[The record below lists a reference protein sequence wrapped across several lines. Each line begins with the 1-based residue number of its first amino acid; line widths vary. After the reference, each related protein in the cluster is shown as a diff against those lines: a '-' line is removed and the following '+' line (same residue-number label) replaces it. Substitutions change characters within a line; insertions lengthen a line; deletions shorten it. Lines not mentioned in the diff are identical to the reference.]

1 VTDGDRVR
9 DLYHDLGVSPEASPK
24 ALRAALEWVR
34 SHRVEAS
41 GSYRVAVQ
49 AYAILSDPQARL
61 EYDRSIGIAPPDDG
75 EGDASR
81 QAGVHRGPRHADDKD
96 LGHRRWIGIL
106 LRKTS

>member
-1 VTDGDRVR
+1 VC
-9 DLYHDLGVSPEASPK
+9 DLYHDLGVSPDASPK
-24 ALRAALEWVR
+24 ALRAALDWVR
-34 SHRVEAS
+34 AHRAEAS

-49 AYAILSDPQARL
+49 AYAILSDPHARL

-75 EGDASR
+75 EEDA
-81 QAGVHRGPRHADDKD
+81 AGSGVRRGPRHADDSD